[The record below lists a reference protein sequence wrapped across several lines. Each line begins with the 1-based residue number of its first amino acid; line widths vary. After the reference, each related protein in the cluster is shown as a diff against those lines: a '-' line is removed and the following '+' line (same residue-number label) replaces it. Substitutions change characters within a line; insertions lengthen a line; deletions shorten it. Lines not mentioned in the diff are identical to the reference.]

1 MNEVRRFLQSRHG
14 NKYKVYNLCSERA
27 YDPAKFDGRVARY
40 GFADHNPSP
49 FEMIQPFCQDV
60 EKWLSAD
67 SENIAAV
74 HCKAGKG
81 RTGLFIACFLLFS
94 KQFLSA
100 TEALRY
106 FGEKRTYN
114 AKGVTIPSQIRYVY
128 YYERFLKE
136 HDKIPNQ
143 NPLSIRQITLITI
156 PQAVKAQAT
165 NVWFE
170 ITTNDVEYSSKNKVK
185 AVRYIK
191 EGLRAHNTIVFG
203 PKSMEGIPTV
213 DEDVKIQF
221 FHSTAFG
228 KNKMFQLWFNTRFL
242 VASSDPN
249 VTILNLPKKEL
260 DKAVKDKK
268 CKNYEENFAVEI
280 EFSKTPLSS

>member
-1 MNEVRRFLQSRHG
+1 
-14 NKYKVYNLCSERA
+14 
-27 YDPAKFDGRVARY
+27 
-40 GFADHNPSP
+40 
-49 FEMIQPFCQDV
+49 
-60 EKWLSAD
+60 
-67 SENIAAV
+67 V

-81 RTGLFIACFLLFS
+81 RTGLFIACFLLYS
-94 KQFLSA
+94 KQFGSA

-128 YYERFLKE
+128 YFEKFLKE
-136 HDKIPNQ
+136 HDKIPAQ

-242 VASSDPN
+242 MASSDPN

-280 EFSKTPLSS
+280 EFSKTPLSA